1 MGNIE
6 RAGAYITSL
15 PITLSITTAATYTT
29 GLLLGH
35 KIALST
41 PVAGGSIRVKSINL
55 TGLTPESVTMD
66 WVFFKSNPASTTFT
80 DKAALDIDDN
90 DLAKIAGI
98 ATVTSWN
105 TFADNE
111 IGHRDNIDL
120 DIILGSGNATLYMA
134 AINRTAFSSTAT
146 NQFSGEVIIQIL

>member
-1 MGNIE
+1 MGEYNL
-6 RAGAYITSL
+6 TSL
-15 PITLSITTAATYTT
+15 PITLSITTAGTYTA

-35 KIALST
+35 KIALSI
-41 PVAGGSIRVKSINL
+41 PVAGASIRVKSINL

-66 WVFFKSNPASTTFT
+66 FVFFKTNPASTTFT
-80 DKAALDIDDN
+80 DKTALDIDDN
-90 DLAKIAGI
+90 DLSKIAGVS
-98 ATVTSWN
+98 TVSTWA

-120 DIILGSGNATLYMA
+120 DIVLGSGNATLYVA

-146 NQFSGEVIIQIL
+146 GQYSGEVIIQQL